1 MNISII
7 IPARNAADTLAE
19 TLGSVSHQIF
29 RDWETIV
36 VDDGSTDD
44 TANIVKQFATRDPR
58 FRLEQQS
65 GIGASRARN
74 MGIELANFD
83 HLLFLDAD
91 DKILPA
97 HLARLSQLLL
107 DDPQLDASV
116 CGWAH
121 ETPAGELV
129 FEQCDGEQGDLFRA
143 HAQYCYSLIHTYL
156 TRRSIIEGAGGFDS
170 AFNTCEDWDLFQRVA
185 RLGARFG
192 RVPEVLASYRMRAG
206 SATSNVQSLLHDG
219 LKVLRN
225 GHAPDERIK
234 HPHPVYGNGL
244 PAEELPLHAYGH
256 ACTCAGYFLGVG
268 LDAVSTLDPLP
279 GPPPATFRPVDA
291 AHAILVHTIVAAA
304 RPKAEWASIWDQA
317 QPNLREFLEILEA
330 RLGRGGFAHKTQ
342 RIADYLLKRS
352 IGRPASSTLPG
363 AMLIATDRLTHQL
376 TDASKF
382 LRRTATSAFRS
393 TSVLER
399 PGLFLKRVRMARQST
414 VADDWE
420 AHFEALFRESS
431 NPWQHESAYE
441 TTKVRQTLNL
451 LPDVSDKRALE
462 VGCGEGYMTRQ
473 IAARV
478 KHLVAIDI
486 SSTALKRAARLCDGI
501 DNVEFR
507 QLNFVKDSL
516 GERYDLIVCS
526 EVLYYCPDCSVL
538 RKVARQLAVSLRS
551 GGFLLLTHA
560 NLVTDDPE
568 RPGFNWGQPFGA
580 KVIGEVF
587 AQTAGLTTVREAHA
601 PLYRIHLLQRKD
613 REHRRPAIE
622 ELTMPAMLTPQIAG
636 DVCIGASWNFPI
648 ITYPGIVPAGADGQ
662 PDHFAEQM
670 CELHKGGYRTH
681 SFETWK
687 NARDYD
693 VPIAGR
699 AFHIVFDE
707 PGHALVTTAQPVLA
721 RMGFAV
727 TCILTVDPLSGGL
740 VLPTR
745 EMRSDCPDWRDLRRL
760 QAAGM
765 TFGVRI
771 SDAVWNENL
780 SLRKLLRLVT
790 RAREIASAE
799 LAVAI
804 SILRVPGTFLW
815 NRRLQWIAGASGFEF
830 AVCARTGIAVRS
842 DRLLSLP
849 TIEAS
854 AFHSPGELLA
864 RVGSPTGDSSA

>member
-1 MNISII
+1 
-7 IPARNAADTLAE
+7 
-19 TLGSVSHQIF
+19 VSDQIF
-29 RDWETIV
+29 ANWEAIV

-44 TANIVKQFATRDPR
+44 TANIVTQFVTRDPR

-65 GIGASRARN
+65 GVGASRARN
-74 MGIELANFD
+74 RGIELANFD

-91 DKILPA
+91 DTIFPA
-97 HLARLSQLLL
+97 HLAYLSQLLL

-121 ETPAGELV
+121 ATPVGELV
-129 FEQCDGEQGDLFRA
+129 FEQCEGEQGDLFRA

-156 TRRSIIEGAGGFDS
+156 SRRSIVEEAGGFDS

-206 SATSNVQSLLHDG
+206 SATSNVTSLLHDG

-234 HPHPVYGNGL
+234 DTHPVYGNGL

-256 ACTCAGYFLGVG
+256 ACTCAGYFLGMG

-279 GPPPATFRPVDA
+279 GPPPATFRPIDA
-291 AHAILVHTIVAAA
+291 AHAILVHAIVAAA
-304 RPKAEWASIWDQA
+304 RPKAEWASIWIQA
-317 QPNLREFLEILEA
+317 QPNLREFLETLEA
-330 RLGRGGFAHKTQ
+330 RLGLGGFAHKTEQ
-342 RIADYLLKRS
+342 IADYLLQRS
-352 IGRPASSTLPG
+352 LGKKTSSTLRG
-363 AMLIATDRLTHQL
+363 AMHIATDRVTHRL

-382 LRRTATSAFRS
+382 VRRTATSAFRS

-399 PGLFLKRVRMARQST
+399 PGLFLKRVKMARQST
-414 VADDWE
+414 AAEDLE

-451 LPDVSDKRALE
+451 LPDVSDKQALE

-478 KHLVAIDI
+478 KDLVAIDI
-486 SSTALKRAARLCDGI
+486 SSTALERAARRCDGI

-516 GERYDLIVCS
+516 GGRYDLIVCS
-526 EVLYYCPDCSVL
+526 EVLYYCPDRAVL
-538 RKVARQLAVSLRS
+538 RNVARQLAASLRS
-551 GGFLLLTHA
+551 GGLLLLAHA
-560 NLVTDDPE
+560 NLVIDDPE

-587 AQTAGLTTVREAHA
+587 AQTEGLKTLREAHA
-601 PLYRIHLLQRKD
+601 PLYRIHLLQRID
-613 REHRRPAIE
+613 CEHRRPAIE
-622 ELTMPAMLTPQIAG
+622 ELAMPAMLTPQIAR
-636 DVCIGASWNFPI
+636 DVYSGASWNFPI
-648 ITYPGIVPAGADGQ
+648 ITYPGIVPDSADGQ
-662 PDHFAEQM
+662 SDHFADQM
-670 CELHKGGYRTH
+670 CELHMRGYRTQ

-687 NARDYD
+687 NARDYG
-693 VPIAGR
+693 VPIAGK
-699 AFHIVFDE
+699 AVHIIFDH
-707 PGHALVTTAQPVLA
+707 PSRALVTAAQPVLS
-721 RMGFAV
+721 RLGFV
-727 TCILTVDPLSGGL
+727 GTCILTVDPLSGRL

-745 EMRSDCPDWRDLRRL
+745 EKRSDCPSWRDLRRL

-771 SDAVWNENL
+771 RDAVWHENP
-780 SLRKLLRLVT
+780 SLLNLLRLIT

-804 SILRVPGTFLW
+804 LILRVPGTLLW
-815 NRRLQWIAGASGFEF
+815 NRRLQWIAGASGFQF
-830 AVCARTGIAVRS
+830 AVCARTGVAVRS
-842 DRLLSLP
+842 DRLLALP
-849 TIEAS
+849 TVEAS
-854 AFHSPGELLA
+854 VSQSPGELLA
-864 RVGSPTGDSSA
+864 HLGSRTGDSSA